1 MSKKNKK
8 NLKKVHAKIDNT
20 PVKTEATKKEESKV
34 ASKKVNGDEVEK
46 LAEKLTTESLK
57 NASKKELKSIIV
69 TAKKAGN
76 KELVK
81 KAKKAHEEAKYAA
94 SKARI
99 EARKARKK
107 ERADELADIQK
118 AKASEPAKITLKD
131 RLKRQEE
138 RRNVARARHIAS
150 ITRRCKRMHLNDADT
165 KKVVDIA
172 KKQWDNA
179 TMYNITVVCDSVLKK
194 KKELEKLVKD
204 CGIKSACITNSTAF
218 FKDVPAS
225 VVAKLRDLVGDATF
239 YQYRSDSKSPFE
251 EAGID
256 MSADNHNKHKKGGD
270 PHTIECSKN
279 IRVNF
284 YNLRKAKKKAKETRE
299 KNTYNFRHGSK
310 AEGRKLR
317 RGLKVKAK
325 AVNKKP
331 TQVKEV
337 KQKSAKQAA

>member
-1 MSKKNKK
+1 MSKKNNKK
-8 NLKKVHAKIDNT
+8 NLKKVQAKIGTT
-20 PVKTEATKKEESKV
+20 PVKTEAAKKEESKAAV
-34 ASKKVNGDEVEK
+34 KN
-46 LAEKLTTESLK
+46 TEIAAAK
-57 NASKKELKSIIV
+57 DDAK
-69 TAKKAGN
+69 AKK
-76 KELVK
+76 
-81 KAKKAHEEAKYAA
+81 KAEKKAHEEAKYAA

-107 ERADELADIQK
+107 SIMDKLIDSKKE
-118 AKASEPAKITLKD
+118 KASEPVKITLED
-131 RLKRQEE
+131 RLKKQEE
-138 RRNVARARHIAS
+138 RRNVAMARHIAS
-150 ITRRCKRMHLNDADT
+150 VTRRCKRMHLNDADT
-165 KKVVDIA
+165 KKVIDIT

-179 TMYNITVVCDSVLKK
+179 TVYNITVVCDSVLKK

-225 VVAKLRDLVGDATF
+225 VVAKLRDLVGNATF
-239 YQYRSDSKSPFE
+239 YQYCSDSKSPFE

-256 MSADNHNKHKKGGD
+256 MSGNHNKHKKGGD

-279 IRVNF
+279 ASVNF
-284 YNLRKAKKKAKETRE
+284 YNLRKAKKKAKEALE

-331 TQVKEV
+331 TQVKEI
-337 KQKSAKQAA
+337 KQKSVKQAA

>member
-34 ASKKVNGDEVEK
+34 ANKKVNGDEVEK

-57 NASKKELKSIIV
+57 NASKKELKSIIA

-81 KAKKAHEEAKYAA
+81 KAKEEKEKKKYAA

-99 EARKARKK
+99 EACNARKK
-107 ERADELADIQK
+107 ERADKLADIQK
-118 AKASEPAKITLKD
+118 TKASEPTKITLKD

-138 RRNVARARHIAS
+138 RRNIARARHIAS
-150 ITRRCKRMHLNDADT
+150 ITRRCKRMCLNDADT

-239 YQYRSDSKSPFE
+239 YQYRSDSRSPFE

-256 MSADNHNKHKKGGD
+256 MSTGNHNKHKKGGD

-284 YNLRKAKKKAKETRE
+284 YNLRRAKKKAKETRE

-331 TQVKEV
+331 TQVKEI

>member
-1 MSKKNKK
+1 MSKKSKK

-20 PVKTEATKKEESKV
+20 PVKTEGAKKEESV
-34 ASKKVNGDEVEK
+34 APTKN
-46 LAEKLTTESLK
+46 TEIAAAK
-57 NASKKELKSIIV
+57 DDVK
-69 TAKKAGN
+69 AKK
-76 KELVK
+76 
-81 KAKKAHEEAKYAA
+81 KAEKKAHEEAKYAA

-99 EARKARKK
+99 EARKVRKK
-107 ERADELADIQK
+107 ERADKLAGIQK
-118 AKASEPAKITLKD
+118 TKASEPIKITLEQ
-131 RLKRQEE
+131 RLKKQEE
-138 RRNVARARHIAS
+138 RRNVARARHIES

-179 TMYNITVVCDSVLKK
+179 TVYNITVVCDSVLKK

-225 VVAKLRDLVGDATF
+225 VVAKLRDLVGDVTF

-256 MSADNHNKHKKGGD
+256 MSGNHNKHKKGGD
-270 PHTIECSKN
+270 SHTIECSKN
-279 IRVNF
+279 ISVNF
-284 YNLRKAKKKAKETRE
+284 YNLRKAKKKAKETLE

-317 RGLKVKAK
+317 RNLKVKAK

-337 KQKSAKQAA
+337 KQKSTKQAA

>member
-1 MSKKNKK
+1 MSKKNNKK
-8 NLKKVHAKIDNT
+8 NLKKVQAKIGTT
-20 PVKTEATKKEESKV
+20 PVKAEAAKKEESKAAV
-34 ASKKVNGDEVEK
+34 KN
-46 LAEKLTTESLK
+46 TEIAAAK
-57 NASKKELKSIIV
+57 DDAK
-69 TAKKAGN
+69 AKK
-76 KELVK
+76 
-81 KAKKAHEEAKYAA
+81 KAEKKAHEEAKYAA

-107 ERADELADIQK
+107 SIMDKLIDSKKE
-118 AKASEPAKITLKD
+118 KASEPVKITLED
-131 RLKRQEE
+131 RLKKQEE
-138 RRNVARARHIAS
+138 RRNVAMARHIAS
-150 ITRRCKRMHLNDADT
+150 VTRRCKRMHLNDADT
-165 KKVVDIA
+165 KKVIDIT

-179 TMYNITVVCDSVLKK
+179 TVYNITVVCDSVLKK

-225 VVAKLRDLVGDATF
+225 VVAKLRDLIGNATF

-256 MSADNHNKHKKGGD
+256 MPGNHNKHKKGGD

-279 IRVNF
+279 ASVNF
-284 YNLRKAKKKAKETRE
+284 YNLRKAKKKAKEALE

-317 RGLKVKAK
+317 RGLKVEAK

-331 TQVKEV
+331 TQVKEIR
-337 KQKSAKQAA
+337 QKSAKQAA

>member
-1 MSKKNKK
+1 MSKKNNKK
-8 NLKKVHAKIDNT
+8 NLKKVQAKIGTT
-20 PVKTEATKKEESKV
+20 PVKAEAAKKEESK
-34 ASKKVNGDEVEK
+34 A
-46 LAEKLTTESLK
+46 AIK
-57 NASKKELKSIIV
+57 NAEIAA
-69 TAKKAGN
+69 AKDDA
-76 KELVK
+76 
-81 KAKKAHEEAKYAA
+81 KAKKKAEKKAREEAKYAA

-107 ERADELADIQK
+107 SIMDKLIDSKKE
-118 AKASEPAKITLKD
+118 KASEPVKITLED
-131 RLKRQEE
+131 RLKKQEE
-138 RRNVARARHIAS
+138 RRNVAMARHIAS

-165 KKVVDIA
+165 KEVIDIA

-179 TMYNITVVCDSVLKK
+179 TVYNITVVCDSILKK

-218 FKDVPAS
+218 FKNVPAS
-225 VVAKLRDLVGDATF
+225 VVAKLRDLVGNATF
-239 YQYRSDSKSPFE
+239 YQYRSDDKSPFE

-256 MSADNHNKHKKGGD
+256 MSGNHNKHKKGGD

-279 IRVNF
+279 ASVNF
-284 YNLRKAKKKAKETRE
+284 YNLRKAKKKAKETLE

-317 RGLKVKAK
+317 RELKVKAK

-331 TQVKEV
+331 TQVKEI
-337 KQKSAKQAA
+337 KQKTAKQAA

>member
-1 MSKKNKK
+1 MSKKNNKK
-8 NLKKVHAKIDNT
+8 NLKKVQAKIGTT
-20 PVKTEATKKEESKV
+20 PVKAEAAKKEESKAAV
-34 ASKKVNGDEVEK
+34 KN
-46 LAEKLTTESLK
+46 TEIAAAK
-57 NASKKELKSIIV
+57 DDAK
-69 TAKKAGN
+69 AKK
-76 KELVK
+76 
-81 KAKKAHEEAKYAA
+81 KAEKKAHEEAKYAA

-107 ERADELADIQK
+107 SIMDKLIDSKKE
-118 AKASEPAKITLKD
+118 KASEPVKITLED
-131 RLKRQEE
+131 RLKKQEE
-138 RRNVARARHIAS
+138 RRNVAMARHIAS
-150 ITRRCKRMHLNDADT
+150 VTRRCKRMHLNDADT
-165 KKVVDIA
+165 KKVIDIT

-179 TMYNITVVCDSVLKK
+179 TVYNITVVCDSVLKK

-225 VVAKLRDLVGDATF
+225 VVAKLRDLVGNATF
-239 YQYRSDSKSPFE
+239 YQYCSDSKSPFE

-256 MSADNHNKHKKGGD
+256 MSGNHNKHKKGGD

-279 IRVNF
+279 ASVNF
-284 YNLRKAKKKAKETRE
+284 YNLRNAKKKAKEALE

-317 RGLKVKAK
+317 RGLKVEAK

-331 TQVKEV
+331 TQVKEIR
-337 KQKSAKQAA
+337 QKSAKQAA

>member
-8 NLKKVHAKIDNT
+8 NLKKVQAKIGNT
-20 PVKTEATKKEESKV
+20 PVKAEAAKKEESNAANTTKIVQEHFVTDNEKV
-34 ASKKVNGDEVEK
+34 KKR
-46 LAEKLTTESLK
+46 AEKEK
-57 NASKKELKSIIV
+57 
-69 TAKKAGN
+69 
-76 KELVK
+76 
-81 KAKKAHEEAKYAA
+81 AKYAA

-107 ERADELADIQK
+107 SIMDKLIDSKKE
-118 AKASEPAKITLKD
+118 KASEPVKITLED
-131 RLKRQEE
+131 RLKKQEE
-138 RRNVARARHIAS
+138 RRNVAMARHIAS

-165 KKVVDIA
+165 KKVIDIA

-179 TMYNITVVCDSVLKK
+179 TVYNITVVCDSVLKK

-218 FKDVPAS
+218 FKNVPAS
-225 VVAKLRDLVGDATF
+225 VVTKLRDLVGNATF
-239 YQYRSDSKSPFE
+239 YQYRSDDKSPFE

-256 MSADNHNKHKKGGD
+256 ISGNHNKHKKGGD
-270 PHTIECSKN
+270 SHTIECSKN
-279 IRVNF
+279 ASVNF
-284 YNLRKAKKKAKETRE
+284 YNLRKAKKKAKETLE

-331 TQVKEV
+331 TQVKEI
-337 KQKSAKQAA
+337 KQKTVKQAA

>member
-1 MSKKNKK
+1 MSKKSKK

-34 ASKKVNGDEVEK
+34 ANKKVNGDEVEK

-57 NASKKELKSIIV
+57 NASKKELKSIIA
-69 TAKKAGN
+69 TTKKAGN

-107 ERADELADIQK
+107 ERADKLTGIQK
-118 AKASEPAKITLKD
+118 AKASEPVKITLEQ
-131 RLKRQEE
+131 RLKKQEE
-138 RRNVARARHIAS
+138 RRNIARTRHIES

-179 TMYNITVVCDSVLKK
+179 TVYNITVVCDSVLKK

-225 VVAKLRDLVGDATF
+225 VIAKLRDLVGDVTF

-256 MSADNHNKHKKGGD
+256 MSDNHNKHKKGGD

-279 IRVNF
+279 ISVNF
-284 YNLRKAKKKAKETRE
+284 YNLRRAKKKAKETLE

>member
-1 MSKKNKK
+1 MSKKNNKK
-8 NLKKVHAKIDNT
+8 NLKKVQAKIGTT
-20 PVKTEATKKEESKV
+20 PVKAEAAKKEESK
-34 ASKKVNGDEVEK
+34 A
-46 LAEKLTTESLK
+46 AIK
-57 NASKKELKSIIV
+57 NAEIAAAKDDVK
-69 TAKKAGN
+69 AKK
-76 KELVK
+76 
-81 KAKKAHEEAKYAA
+81 KAEKKAHEEAKYAA

-107 ERADELADIQK
+107 SIMDKLIDSKKE
-118 AKASEPAKITLKD
+118 KASEPVKITLED
-131 RLKRQEE
+131 RLKKQEE
-138 RRNVARARHIAS
+138 RRNVAMARHIAS

-165 KKVVDIA
+165 KKVIDIA

-179 TMYNITVVCDSVLKK
+179 TVYNITVVCDSILKK

-204 CGIKSACITNSTAF
+204 CGIKSTCITNSTAF
-218 FKDVPAS
+218 FKNVPAS
-225 VVAKLRDLVGDATF
+225 VVAKLRDLVGNATF
-239 YQYRSDSKSPFE
+239 YQYRSDDKSPFE

-256 MSADNHNKHKKGGD
+256 MSGNHNKHKKGGN

-279 IRVNF
+279 ASVNF
-284 YNLRKAKKKAKETRE
+284 YNLRKAKKKAKETLE

-317 RGLKVKAK
+317 RELKVKAK

-337 KQKSAKQAA
+337 KQKSVKQAA

>member
-1 MSKKNKK
+1 MSKKSKK

-20 PVKTEATKKEESKV
+20 PVKTEGAKKEESV
-34 ASKKVNGDEVEK
+34 APTKN
-46 LAEKLTTESLK
+46 TEIAAAK
-57 NASKKELKSIIV
+57 DDVK
-69 TAKKAGN
+69 AKK
-76 KELVK
+76 
-81 KAKKAHEEAKYAA
+81 KAEKKAHEEAKYAA
-94 SKARI
+94 SKDRI

-107 ERADELADIQK
+107 ERADKLAGIQK
-118 AKASEPAKITLKD
+118 TKASEPVKITIEQ
-131 RLKRQEE
+131 RLKKQEE
-138 RRNVARARHIAS
+138 RRNVARARHIKS

-179 TMYNITVVCDSVLKK
+179 TVYNITVVCDSVLKK

-225 VVAKLRDLVGDATF
+225 VVTKLRDLVGDVTF

-256 MSADNHNKHKKGGD
+256 MSDNHNKHKKGGN

-279 IRVNF
+279 ISVNF
-284 YNLRKAKKKAKETRE
+284 YNLRKAKKKAKETLE

-317 RGLKVKAK
+317 RKLKVKAK

>member
-1 MSKKNKK
+1 MSKKNNKK
-8 NLKKVHAKIDNT
+8 NLKKVQAKIGTT
-20 PVKTEATKKEESKV
+20 PVKAEAAKKEESK
-34 ASKKVNGDEVEK
+34 A
-46 LAEKLTTESLK
+46 AIK
-57 NASKKELKSIIV
+57 NAEIAAAKDDAK
-69 TAKKAGN
+69 AKK
-76 KELVK
+76 
-81 KAKKAHEEAKYAA
+81 KAEKKAHEEAKYAA

-107 ERADELADIQK
+107 SIMDKLIDSKKE
-118 AKASEPAKITLKD
+118 KASEPVKITLED
-131 RLKRQEE
+131 RLKKQEE
-138 RRNVARARHIAS
+138 RRNVAMARHIAS

-165 KKVVDIA
+165 KKVIDIA

-179 TMYNITVVCDSVLKK
+179 TVYNITVVCDSILKK

-218 FKDVPAS
+218 FKNVPAS
-225 VVAKLRDLVGDATF
+225 VVAKLRDLVGNATF
-239 YQYRSDSKSPFE
+239 YQYRSDDKSPFE

-256 MSADNHNKHKKGGD
+256 MSGNHNKHKKGGD

-279 IRVNF
+279 TSVNF
-284 YNLRKAKKKAKETRE
+284 YNLRKAKKKAKETLE
-299 KNTYNFRHGSK
+299 KNTYNFLHGSK

-317 RGLKVKAK
+317 RELKVKAK

-337 KQKSAKQAA
+337 KQKSVKQAA

>member
-1 MSKKNKK
+1 MSKKNNKK
-8 NLKKVHAKIDNT
+8 NLKKVQAKIGTT
-20 PVKTEATKKEESKV
+20 PVKAEAAKKEESK
-34 ASKKVNGDEVEK
+34 A
-46 LAEKLTTESLK
+46 AIK
-57 NASKKELKSIIV
+57 NAEIAAAKDDAK
-69 TAKKAGN
+69 AKK
-76 KELVK
+76 
-81 KAKKAHEEAKYAA
+81 KAEKKAHEEAKYAA

-107 ERADELADIQK
+107 SIMDKLIDSKKE
-118 AKASEPAKITLKD
+118 KASEPVKITLED
-131 RLKRQEE
+131 RLNNQEE
-138 RRNVARARHIAS
+138 CRNVAMARHVAS

-165 KKVVDIA
+165 KKVIDIA

-179 TMYNITVVCDSVLKK
+179 TVYNITVVCDSILKK

-218 FKDVPAS
+218 FKNVPAS
-225 VVAKLRDLVGDATF
+225 VVAKLRDLVGNATF
-239 YQYRSDSKSPFE
+239 YQYRSDDRSPFE

-256 MSADNHNKHKKGGD
+256 MSGNHNKHKKGGD

-279 IRVNF
+279 ASVNF
-284 YNLRKAKKKAKETRE
+284 YNLRKAKKKAKETLE

-317 RGLKVKAK
+317 RELKVKAK

-331 TQVKEV
+331 TQVKEI
-337 KQKSAKQAA
+337 KQKTAKQAA

>member
-1 MSKKNKK
+1 MSKKNNKK
-8 NLKKVHAKIDNT
+8 NLKKVQAKIGTT
-20 PVKTEATKKEESKV
+20 PVKAEAAKKEESKAAV
-34 ASKKVNGDEVEK
+34 KN
-46 LAEKLTTESLK
+46 TEIAAAK
-57 NASKKELKSIIV
+57 DDAK
-69 TAKKAGN
+69 AKK
-76 KELVK
+76 
-81 KAKKAHEEAKYAA
+81 KAEKKAHEEAKYAA

-107 ERADELADIQK
+107 SIMDKLIDSKKE
-118 AKASEPAKITLKD
+118 KASEPVKITLED
-131 RLKRQEE
+131 RLKKQEE
-138 RRNVARARHIAS
+138 RRNVSMVRHIAS
-150 ITRRCKRMHLNDADT
+150 VTRRCKRMHLNDADT
-165 KKVVDIA
+165 KKVIDIA

-179 TMYNITVVCDSVLKK
+179 TVYNITVVCDPGLKK

-225 VVAKLRDLVGDATF
+225 VVAKLRDLVGNATF
-239 YQYRSDSKSPFE
+239 YQYCSDSKSPFE

-256 MSADNHNKHKKGGD
+256 MSGNHNKHKKGGD

-279 IRVNF
+279 ASVNF
-284 YNLRKAKKKAKETRE
+284 YNLRRAKKKVKEALE

-317 RGLKVKAK
+317 RRLKVEAK

-331 TQVKEV
+331 TQVKEIR
-337 KQKSAKQAA
+337 QKSAKQAA

>member
-20 PVKTEATKKEESKV
+20 PVKTEGAKKEESV
-34 ASKKVNGDEVEK
+34 APTKN
-46 LAEKLTTESLK
+46 TEIAAAK
-57 NASKKELKSIIV
+57 DDVK
-69 TAKKAGN
+69 AKK
-76 KELVK
+76 
-81 KAKKAHEEAKYAA
+81 KAEKKAHEEAKYAA

-107 ERADELADIQK
+107 ERADKLAGIQK
-118 AKASEPAKITLKD
+118 TKDSEPVKITLEQ
-131 RLKRQEE
+131 RLKKQEE
-138 RRNVARARHIAS
+138 RRNVARARHIES

-179 TMYNITVVCDSVLKK
+179 TVYNITVVCDSVLKK

-218 FKDVPAS
+218 FKDVPTS
-225 VVAKLRDLVGDATF
+225 VVTKLRDLVGDVTF

-256 MSADNHNKHKKGGD
+256 MSGNHNKHKKGGD

-279 IRVNF
+279 ISVNF
-284 YNLRKAKKKAKETRE
+284 YNLRRAKKKAKEELE

-317 RGLKVKAK
+317 RKLKVKAK

>member
-1 MSKKNKK
+1 MSKKSKK

-20 PVKTEATKKEESKV
+20 PVKTEATKKEESV
-34 ASKKVNGDEVEK
+34 APTKN
-46 LAEKLTTESLK
+46 TEIAAAK
-57 NASKKELKSIIV
+57 DDVK
-69 TAKKAGN
+69 AKK
-76 KELVK
+76 
-81 KAKKAHEEAKYAA
+81 KAEKKAHEEAKYAA

-107 ERADELADIQK
+107 ERADKLTGIQK
-118 AKASEPAKITLKD
+118 AKASEPVKITLEQ
-131 RLKRQEE
+131 RLKKQEE
-138 RRNVARARHIAS
+138 RRNIARARHIES

-179 TMYNITVVCDSVLKK
+179 TVYNITVVCDSVLKK

-225 VVAKLRDLVGDATF
+225 VVTKLRDLVGDVTF

-256 MSADNHNKHKKGGD
+256 MLGNHNKHKKGGD

-279 IRVNF
+279 ISVNF
-284 YNLRKAKKKAKETRE
+284 YNLRRAKKKAKETLE

-337 KQKSAKQAA
+337 KQKSTKQAA

>member
-1 MSKKNKK
+1 MSKKSKK
-8 NLKKVHAKIDNT
+8 NLKKVHAKINNT
-20 PVKTEATKKEESKV
+20 PVKTEGAKKEESV
-34 ASKKVNGDEVEK
+34 APTKN
-46 LAEKLTTESLK
+46 TEIAAAK
-57 NASKKELKSIIV
+57 DDVK
-69 TAKKAGN
+69 AKK
-76 KELVK
+76 
-81 KAKKAHEEAKYAA
+81 KAEKKAHEEAKYAA

-107 ERADELADIQK
+107 ERADKLSGIQK
-118 AKASEPAKITLKD
+118 TKASEPVKITLEQ
-131 RLKRQEE
+131 RLKKQEE
-138 RRNVARARHIAS
+138 RRNVARARHIES

-179 TMYNITVVCDSVLKK
+179 TVYNITVVCDSVLKK

-218 FKDVPAS
+218 FKDVPES
-225 VVAKLRDLVGDATF
+225 VVAKLRDLVGDVTF

-256 MSADNHNKHKKGGD
+256 MSGNHNKHKKGGD

-279 IRVNF
+279 ISVNF
-284 YNLRKAKKKAKETRE
+284 YNLRKAKKKAKETLE

-337 KQKSAKQAA
+337 KSKSNKQAA

>member
-1 MSKKNKK
+1 MSKKNNKK
-8 NLKKVHAKIDNT
+8 NLKKVQAKIGTT
-20 PVKTEATKKEESKV
+20 PVKTEAAKKEESK
-34 ASKKVNGDEVEK
+34 A
-46 LAEKLTTESLK
+46 AIK
-57 NASKKELKSIIV
+57 NAEIAAAKDDAK
-69 TAKKAGN
+69 AKK
-76 KELVK
+76 
-81 KAKKAHEEAKYAA
+81 KAEKKAHEEAKYAA

-107 ERADELADIQK
+107 SIMDKLIDSKKE
-118 AKASEPAKITLKD
+118 KASEPVKITLED
-131 RLKRQEE
+131 RLKKQEE
-138 RRNVARARHIAS
+138 RRNVAMARHIAS

-165 KKVVDIA
+165 KKVIDIA

-179 TMYNITVVCDSVLKK
+179 TVYNITVVCDSILKK

-218 FKDVPAS
+218 FKNVPAS
-225 VVAKLRDLVGDATF
+225 VVAKLRDLVGNATF
-239 YQYRSDSKSPFE
+239 YQYRSDDRSPFE

-256 MSADNHNKHKKGGD
+256 MSGNHNKHKKGGD

-279 IRVNF
+279 ASVNF
-284 YNLRKAKKKAKETRE
+284 YNLRKAKKKAKETLE

-317 RGLKVKAK
+317 RELKVKAK

-337 KQKSAKQAA
+337 KQKSVKQAA

>member
-8 NLKKVHAKIDNT
+8 NLKKVHAKINNT
-20 PVKTEATKKEESKV
+20 PVKTEAAKKEESDAAKI
-34 ASKKVNGDEVEK
+34 KENIEK
-46 LAEKLTTESLK
+46 RRAAAAEKAKK
-57 NASKKELKSIIV
+57 NDELKA
-69 TAKKAGN
+69 AK
-76 KELVK
+76 K
-81 KAKKAHEEAKYAA
+81 KAKAEKEEAKYAA

-107 ERADELADIQK
+107 ERADKLAGIQK
-118 AKASEPAKITLKD
+118 TKASEPVKITLEQ
-131 RLKRQEE
+131 RLKKQEE
-138 RRNVARARHIAS
+138 RRNVARARHIES
-150 ITRRCKRMHLNDADT
+150 ITRRCKRMHLNNADT

-179 TMYNITVVCDSVLKK
+179 TVYNITVVCDSVLKK

-218 FKDVPAS
+218 FKDVSAS
-225 VVAKLRDLVGDATF
+225 VVAKLRDLVGDVTF

-256 MSADNHNKHKKGGD
+256 MSGNHNKHKKGGD

-279 IRVNF
+279 ISVNF
-284 YNLRKAKKKAKETRE
+284 YNLRKAKKKAKEELE

-317 RGLKVKAK
+317 RKLKVKAK

>member
-1 MSKKNKK
+1 MSKKNNKK
-8 NLKKVHAKIDNT
+8 NLKKVQAKIGTT
-20 PVKTEATKKEESKV
+20 PVKAEAAKKEESKAAV
-34 ASKKVNGDEVEK
+34 KN
-46 LAEKLTTESLK
+46 TEIAAAK
-57 NASKKELKSIIV
+57 DDAK
-69 TAKKAGN
+69 AKK
-76 KELVK
+76 
-81 KAKKAHEEAKYAA
+81 KAEKKAHEEAKYAA

-107 ERADELADIQK
+107 SIMDKLIDSKKE
-118 AKASEPAKITLKD
+118 KASEPVKITLED
-131 RLKRQEE
+131 RLKKQEE
-138 RRNVARARHIAS
+138 RRNVAMARHIAS
-150 ITRRCKRMHLNDADT
+150 VTRRCKRMHLNDADT
-165 KKVVDIA
+165 KKVIDIA

-179 TMYNITVVCDSVLKK
+179 TVYNITVVCDSVLKK

-218 FKDVPAS
+218 FKNVPAS
-225 VVAKLRDLVGDATF
+225 VVAKLRDIVGNATF
-239 YQYRSDSKSPFE
+239 YQYRSDDKSPFE

-256 MSADNHNKHKKGGD
+256 MSGNHNKHKKGGD

-279 IRVNF
+279 ASVNF
-284 YNLRKAKKKAKETRE
+284 YNLRKAKKKAKEDLE

-331 TQVKEV
+331 TQVKEI
-337 KQKSAKQAA
+337 KQKSVKQAA

>member
-1 MSKKNKK
+1 MSKKNNKK
-8 NLKKVHAKIDNT
+8 NLKKVQAKIGTT
-20 PVKTEATKKEESKV
+20 PVKAEAAKKEESK
-34 ASKKVNGDEVEK
+34 A
-46 LAEKLTTESLK
+46 AIK
-57 NASKKELKSIIV
+57 NAEIAAAKDDAK
-69 TAKKAGN
+69 AKK
-76 KELVK
+76 
-81 KAKKAHEEAKYAA
+81 KAEKKAHEEAKYAA

-107 ERADELADIQK
+107 SIMDKLIDSKKE
-118 AKASEPAKITLKD
+118 KASKPVKITLED
-131 RLKRQEE
+131 RLKNQEE
-138 RRNVARARHIAS
+138 RRNVAMARHIAS

-165 KKVVDIA
+165 KKVIDIA

-179 TMYNITVVCDSVLKK
+179 TVYNITVVCDSILKK

-225 VVAKLRDLVGDATF
+225 VVAKLRDLVGNATF
-239 YQYRSDSKSPFE
+239 YQYRSDDKSPFE

-256 MSADNHNKHKKGGD
+256 MSSNHNKHKKGGD

-279 IRVNF
+279 ASVNF
-284 YNLRKAKKKAKETRE
+284 YNLRKAKKKAKETLE

-317 RGLKVKAK
+317 RELKVKAK

-337 KQKSAKQAA
+337 KQKSVKQAA

>member
-1 MSKKNKK
+1 MSKKNNKK
-8 NLKKVHAKIDNT
+8 NLKKVQAKIGTT
-20 PVKTEATKKEESKV
+20 PVKAEAAKKEESK
-34 ASKKVNGDEVEK
+34 A
-46 LAEKLTTESLK
+46 AIK
-57 NASKKELKSIIV
+57 NAEIAAAKDDAK
-69 TAKKAGN
+69 AKK
-76 KELVK
+76 
-81 KAKKAHEEAKYAA
+81 KAEKKAHEEAKYAA

-107 ERADELADIQK
+107 SIMDKLIDSKKE
-118 AKASEPAKITLKD
+118 KASEPVKITLED
-131 RLKRQEE
+131 RLKKQEE
-138 RRNVARARHIAS
+138 RRNVAMARHIAS
-150 ITRRCKRMHLNDADT
+150 VTRRCKRMHLNDADT
-165 KKVVDIA
+165 KKVIDIA

-179 TMYNITVVCDSVLKK
+179 TVYNITVVCDSILKK

-225 VVAKLRDLVGDATF
+225 VVAKLRDLVGNATF
-239 YQYRSDSKSPFE
+239 YQYCSDSKSPFE

-256 MSADNHNKHKKGGD
+256 MSGNHNKHKKGGD

-279 IRVNF
+279 ASVNF
-284 YNLRKAKKKAKETRE
+284 YNLRRAKKKAKEALE

-317 RGLKVKAK
+317 RGLKVEAK

-331 TQVKEV
+331 TQVKEIR
-337 KQKSAKQAA
+337 QKSAKQAA

>member
-1 MSKKNKK
+1 MSKKNNKK
-8 NLKKVHAKIDNT
+8 NLKKVQAKIGTT
-20 PVKTEATKKEESKV
+20 PVKTEAAKKEESKAAV
-34 ASKKVNGDEVEK
+34 KN
-46 LAEKLTTESLK
+46 TEIAAAK
-57 NASKKELKSIIV
+57 DDAK
-69 TAKKAGN
+69 AKK
-76 KELVK
+76 
-81 KAKKAHEEAKYAA
+81 KAEKKAHEEAKYAA

-107 ERADELADIQK
+107 SIMDKLIDSKKE
-118 AKASEPAKITLKD
+118 KASEPVKITLED
-131 RLKRQEE
+131 RLKKQEE
-138 RRNVARARHIAS
+138 RRNVSMARHIAS

-165 KKVVDIA
+165 KKVIDIA

-179 TMYNITVVCDSVLKK
+179 TVYNITVVCDSVLKK

-225 VVAKLRDLVGDATF
+225 VVAKLRDLVGNATF
-239 YQYRSDSKSPFE
+239 YQYCSDSKSPFE

-256 MSADNHNKHKKGGD
+256 MSGNHNKHKKGGD

-279 IRVNF
+279 ASVNF
-284 YNLRKAKKKAKETRE
+284 YNLRRAKKKAKETLE

-331 TQVKEV
+331 TQVKEI
-337 KQKSAKQAA
+337 KQKSVKQAA

>member
-1 MSKKNKK
+1 MSKKNNKK
-8 NLKKVHAKIDNT
+8 NLKKVQAKIGTT
-20 PVKTEATKKEESKV
+20 PVKAEAAKKEESK
-34 ASKKVNGDEVEK
+34 A
-46 LAEKLTTESLK
+46 AIK
-57 NASKKELKSIIV
+57 NAEIAAAKDDIK
-69 TAKKAGN
+69 AKK
-76 KELVK
+76 
-81 KAKKAHEEAKYAA
+81 KAEKKAHEEAKYAA

-107 ERADELADIQK
+107 SIMDKLIDSKKE
-118 AKASEPAKITLKD
+118 KASEPVKITLED
-131 RLKRQEE
+131 RLKKQEE
-138 RRNVARARHIAS
+138 RRNVAMARHIAS

-165 KKVVDIA
+165 KKVIDIA
-172 KKQWDNA
+172 KKQFNSA
-179 TMYNITVVCDSVLKK
+179 TVYNITVVCNSILKK

-218 FKDVPAS
+218 FKNVPAS
-225 VVAKLRDLVGDATF
+225 VVAKLRDLVGNATF
-239 YQYRSDSKSPFE
+239 YQYRSDDKSPFE

-256 MSADNHNKHKKGGD
+256 MSGNHNKHKKGGD

-279 IRVNF
+279 ASVNF
-284 YNLRKAKKKAKETRE
+284 YNLRKDKKKAKETLK

-317 RGLKVKAK
+317 RELKVKAK

-337 KQKSAKQAA
+337 KQKSVKQAA

>member
-1 MSKKNKK
+1 MSKKNNKK
-8 NLKKVHAKIDNT
+8 NLKKVQAKIGTT
-20 PVKTEATKKEESKV
+20 PVKAEAAKKEESK
-34 ASKKVNGDEVEK
+34 A
-46 LAEKLTTESLK
+46 AIK
-57 NASKKELKSIIV
+57 NAEIAAAKDDAK
-69 TAKKAGN
+69 AKK
-76 KELVK
+76 
-81 KAKKAHEEAKYAA
+81 KAEKKAHEEAKYAA

-107 ERADELADIQK
+107 SIMDKLIDSKKE
-118 AKASEPAKITLKD
+118 KASEPVKITLED
-131 RLKRQEE
+131 RLKKQEK
-138 RRNVARARHIAS
+138 RRNVAMARHIAS

-165 KKVVDIA
+165 KKVIDIA

-179 TMYNITVVCDSVLKK
+179 TVYNITVVCDSILKK

-218 FKDVPAS
+218 FKNVPAS
-225 VVAKLRDLVGDATF
+225 VVAKLRDLVGNATF
-239 YQYRSDSKSPFE
+239 YQYRSDDKSPFE

-256 MSADNHNKHKKGGD
+256 MSGNHNKHKKGGD

-279 IRVNF
+279 ASVNF
-284 YNLRKAKKKAKETRE
+284 YNLRKAKKKAKETLE

-317 RGLKVKAK
+317 RELKVKAK

-331 TQVKEV
+331 TQVKEI
-337 KQKSAKQAA
+337 KQKTAKQAA

>member
-1 MSKKNKK
+1 MSKKNNKK
-8 NLKKVHAKIDNT
+8 NLKKVQAKIGTT
-20 PVKTEATKKEESKV
+20 PVKAEAAKKEESK
-34 ASKKVNGDEVEK
+34 A
-46 LAEKLTTESLK
+46 AIK
-57 NASKKELKSIIV
+57 NAEIAAAKDDVK
-69 TAKKAGN
+69 AKK
-76 KELVK
+76 
-81 KAKKAHEEAKYAA
+81 KAEKKAHEEAKYAA

-107 ERADELADIQK
+107 SIMDKLIDSKKE
-118 AKASEPAKITLKD
+118 KASEPVKITLED
-131 RLKRQEE
+131 RLKKQEE
-138 RRNVARARHIAS
+138 RRNVAMARHIAS

-165 KKVVDIA
+165 KKVIDIA

-179 TMYNITVVCDSVLKK
+179 TVYNITVVCDSILKK

-225 VVAKLRDLVGDATF
+225 VVAKLRDLVGNATF
-239 YQYRSDSKSPFE
+239 YQYRSDDKSPFE

-256 MSADNHNKHKKGGD
+256 MSSNHNKHKKGGD

-279 IRVNF
+279 ASVNF
-284 YNLRKAKKKAKETRE
+284 YNLRKAKKKAKETLE

-317 RGLKVKAK
+317 RELKVKAK
-325 AVNKKP
+325 AVNQKP

-337 KQKSAKQAA
+337 KQKSVKQAA

>member
-1 MSKKNKK
+1 MSKKNNKK
-8 NLKKVHAKIDNT
+8 NLKKVQAKIGTT
-20 PVKTEATKKEESKV
+20 PVKAEAAKKEESK
-34 ASKKVNGDEVEK
+34 A
-46 LAEKLTTESLK
+46 AIK
-57 NASKKELKSIIV
+57 NAEIAAAKDDAK
-69 TAKKAGN
+69 AKK
-76 KELVK
+76 
-81 KAKKAHEEAKYAA
+81 KAEKKAHEEAKYAA

-107 ERADELADIQK
+107 SIMDKLIDSKKE
-118 AKASEPAKITLKD
+118 KASEPVKITLED
-131 RLKRQEE
+131 RLKNQEE
-138 RRNVARARHIAS
+138 RRNVAMARHIAS

-165 KKVVDIA
+165 KKVIDIA

-179 TMYNITVVCDSVLKK
+179 TVYNITVVCDSILKK

-218 FKDVPAS
+218 FKNVPAS
-225 VVAKLRDLVGDATF
+225 VVAKLRDLVDNATF
-239 YQYRSDSKSPFE
+239 YQYRSDDKSPFE

-256 MSADNHNKHKKGGD
+256 MSGNHNKHKKGGD

-279 IRVNF
+279 ASVNF
-284 YNLRKAKKKAKETRE
+284 YNLRKAKKKAKETLE

-317 RGLKVKAK
+317 RELKVKAK

-331 TQVKEV
+331 TQVKEI
-337 KQKSAKQAA
+337 KQKQLNKQLNHRRQRYEYPE

>member
-1 MSKKNKK
+1 MSKKNNKK
-8 NLKKVHAKIDNT
+8 NLKKVQAKIGTT
-20 PVKTEATKKEESKV
+20 PVKAEAAKKEESKAAV
-34 ASKKVNGDEVEK
+34 KN
-46 LAEKLTTESLK
+46 TEIAAAK
-57 NASKKELKSIIV
+57 DDAK
-69 TAKKAGN
+69 AKK
-76 KELVK
+76 
-81 KAKKAHEEAKYAA
+81 KAEKKAHEEAKYAA

-107 ERADELADIQK
+107 SIMDKLIDSKKE
-118 AKASEPAKITLKD
+118 KASEPVKITLED
-131 RLKRQEE
+131 RLKKQEE
-138 RRNVARARHIAS
+138 RRNVAMARHIAS
-150 ITRRCKRMHLNDADT
+150 VTRRCKRMHLNDADT
-165 KKVVDIA
+165 KKVIDIT

-179 TMYNITVVCDSVLKK
+179 TVYNITVVCDSVLKK

-204 CGIKSACITNSTAF
+204 CGIKSVCITNSTAF

-225 VVAKLRDLVGDATF
+225 VVAKLRDLVGNATF

-256 MSADNHNKHKKGGD
+256 MSDNHNKHKKGGD

-279 IRVNF
+279 ASVNF
-284 YNLRKAKKKAKETRE
+284 YNLRRAKKKAKETLE
-299 KNTYNFRHGSK
+299 KNIYNFRHGSK

-331 TQVKEV
+331 TQVKEI
-337 KQKSAKQAA
+337 KQKSVKQAA

>member
-1 MSKKNKK
+1 MSKKSKK
-8 NLKKVHAKIDNT
+8 NLKKVHAKINNT
-20 PVKTEATKKEESKV
+20 PVKTEGAKKEESV
-34 ASKKVNGDEVEK
+34 APTKN
-46 LAEKLTTESLK
+46 TEIAAAK
-57 NASKKELKSIIV
+57 DDVK
-69 TAKKAGN
+69 AKK
-76 KELVK
+76 
-81 KAKKAHEEAKYAA
+81 KAEKKAHEEAKYAA

-107 ERADELADIQK
+107 ERADKLAGIKK
-118 AKASEPAKITLKD
+118 AKASEPVKITLEQ
-131 RLKRQEE
+131 RLKKQEE
-138 RRNVARARHIAS
+138 RRNVARARHIES

-179 TMYNITVVCDSVLKK
+179 TVYNITVVCDSVLKK

-225 VVAKLRDLVGDATF
+225 VVAKLRDLVGDVTF

-256 MSADNHNKHKKGGD
+256 MSGNHNKHKKGGD

-279 IRVNF
+279 ISVNF
-284 YNLRKAKKKAKETRE
+284 YNLRKAKKKAKETLE

-317 RGLKVKAK
+317 RKLKVKAK

>member
-1 MSKKNKK
+1 MSKKNNKK
-8 NLKKVHAKIDNT
+8 NLKKVQAKIGTT
-20 PVKTEATKKEESKV
+20 PVKAEAAKKEESKAAV
-34 ASKKVNGDEVEK
+34 KN
-46 LAEKLTTESLK
+46 TEIAAAK
-57 NASKKELKSIIV
+57 DDAK
-69 TAKKAGN
+69 AKK
-76 KELVK
+76 
-81 KAKKAHEEAKYAA
+81 KAEKKAHEEAKYAA
-94 SKARI
+94 SKARV

-107 ERADELADIQK
+107 SIMDKLIDSKKEK
-118 AKASEPAKITLKD
+118 TSEPVKITLED
-131 RLKRQEE
+131 RLKKQEE
-138 RRNVARARHIAS
+138 RRNVAMARHIAS

-165 KKVVDIA
+165 KKVIDIA

-179 TMYNITVVCDSVLKK
+179 TVYNITVVCDSVLKK

-225 VVAKLRDLVGDATF
+225 VVAKLRDLVGNATF

-256 MSADNHNKHKKGGD
+256 MSGNHNKHKKGGD

-279 IRVNF
+279 ASVNF
-284 YNLRKAKKKAKETRE
+284 YNLRRAKKKAKETFE
-299 KNTYNFRHGSK
+299 KNTHNFRHGSK

-331 TQVKEV
+331 TQVKEI
-337 KQKSAKQAA
+337 KQKSVKQAT